1 MSKLDQEIL
10 KTKKK
15 LIEKAKKRGIWE
27 NFGQKEARQ
36 LEEKYLKN
44 FDQEAWNKL
53 IDLKNWCMNFNL
65 NLIKKGD
72 K

>member
-15 LIEKAKKRGIWE
+15 LMEKAKKRGIWE

>member
-15 LIEKAKKRGIWE
+15 LMEKAKKTGIWE

-36 LEEKYLKN
+36 LEERYLKS
-44 FDQEAWNKL
+44 FDREDWNKL
-53 IDLKNWCMNFNL
+53 IDFKEWCMNYEL
-65 NLIKKGD
+65 
-72 K
+72 

>member
-1 MSKLDQEIL
+1 MTKLDQDIV
-10 KTKKK
+10 KIKKQ